1 VPYDPAATPAFQP
14 PEMIQPRRQP
24 FTFGEVILEGQ
35 READPRS
42 YQSPPRPNKGHAAK
56 KKSGLDLTPNSSRL
70 NSSLKELSLEKKRAG
85 AGDDGGSQHTA
96 ATKKK
101 LFARP
106 AQAVPPQQTVAG
118 VLPKHQKLLDDAE

>member
-1 VPYDPAATPAFQP
+1 
-14 PEMIQPRRQP
+14 MIQPRRPQP
-24 FTFGEVILEGQ
+24 
-35 READPRS
+35 
-42 YQSPPRPNKGHAAK
+42 YQSPPRLNEGHAAK

-85 AGDDGGSQHTA
+85 ACDDGGSQHTA

-118 VLPKHQKLLDDAE
+118 VLPKHQKLLDDAQ